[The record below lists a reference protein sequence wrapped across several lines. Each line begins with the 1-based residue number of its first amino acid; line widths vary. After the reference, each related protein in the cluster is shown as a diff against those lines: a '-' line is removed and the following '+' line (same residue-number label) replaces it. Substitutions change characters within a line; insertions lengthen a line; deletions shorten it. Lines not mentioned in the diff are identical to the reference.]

1 MTPRRGWRR
10 RIRRAASFLLL
21 ALTACGYYHGTSRGR
36 SLAGSIAVPFL
47 ENRTAQPDLELRAT
61 EALIEALEADGG
73 LRLVPRGQEDFLL
86 SGSVV
91 RYGEA
96 PFSIGEGGSADE
108 YKLTIVLELSFQR
121 SATAEALWNDRRFTG
136 SESFFVEGSAA
147 GAELTRDR
155 AEEKALAQIIDGVLN
170 AVFGDW

>member
-1 MTPRRGWRR
+1 VKRNPASLRL
-10 RIRRAASFLLL
+10 AAVAVLLTL
-21 ALTACGYYHGTSRGR
+21 LPGCGYYHGTSRGR
-36 SLAGSIAVPFL
+36 TLSGSLALPFL

-61 EALIEALEADGG
+61 ESLTEAFEADGS
-73 LRLVPRGQEDFLL
+73 LRLVSRGEEEYLL
-86 SGSVV
+86 TGSVV

-96 PFSIGEGGSADE
+96 PFSIGESGSADE
-108 YKLTIVLELSFQR
+108 YKLTIVLELSFLN
-121 SATAEALWNDRRFTG
+121 SATSEAVWSDRRFTG

-155 AEEKALAQIIDGVLN
+155 AEEKALEQIVDGVLN

>member
-1 MTPRRGWRR
+1 MKRRCV
-10 RIRRAASFLLL
+10 ALL
-21 ALTACGYYHGTSRGR
+21 AVIALLAAAAGCGYYHGTSRGR
-36 SLAGSIAVPFL
+36 TLSGSLALPFL

-61 EALIEALEADGG
+61 EALTEAFEADGS
-73 LRLVPRGQEDFLL
+73 LRLVTRGQEQYLL
-86 SGSVV
+86 TGSVV

-96 PFSIGEGGSADE
+96 PFSIGQGGSADE
-108 YKLTIVLELSFQR
+108 YKLTIVLELSFLN
-121 SATAEALWNDRRFTG
+121 SATSEALWTDRRFTG

-155 AEEKALAQIIDGVLN
+155 AEEKALEQIVDGVLN

>member
-1 MTPRRGWRR
+1 MSTPWWRP
-10 RIRRAASFLLL
+10 RALMAGGLALLL
-21 ALTACGYYHGTSRGR
+21 CAGCGYYHGTSRGR
-36 SLAGSIAVPFL
+36 ALTGSIAVPFL
-47 ENRTAQPDLELRAT
+47 ENRTAQPDLELLTT
-61 EALIEALEADGG
+61 EALSEALESDGG

-86 SGSVV
+86 TGSVV

-108 YKLTIVLELSFQR
+108 YKLTIALELNFQR
-121 SATAEALWNDRRFTG
+121 SATGEMLWSARRFTG

-147 GAELTRDR
+147 GADLTRDR
-155 AEEKALAQIIDGVLN
+155 AEEKALEQIVDGVLN